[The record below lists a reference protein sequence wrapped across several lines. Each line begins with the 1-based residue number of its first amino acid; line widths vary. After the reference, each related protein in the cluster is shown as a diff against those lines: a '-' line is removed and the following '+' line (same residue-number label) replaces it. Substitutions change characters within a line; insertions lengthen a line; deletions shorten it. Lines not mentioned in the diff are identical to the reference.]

1 MFVVLY
7 LSVII
12 VIDYFDFKKL
22 KFVMF
27 EVLLNVFFVNSI
39 MIFVVINIIFRI
51 LLNQKKKGNFLNFE
65 NGRWMGYGV

>member
-51 LLNQKKKGNFLNFE
+51 LLNQKKKGNFLNLE
-65 NGRWMGYGV
+65 NGRWMGYRV